1 MAKMTKAQ
9 ARRRLL
15 EAKAKVDKVM
25 LAGHITTKSA
35 VPVSEKLNAMAM
47 RIK

>member
-25 LAGHITTKSA
+25 LAGHISTKAA
-35 VPVSEKLNAMAM
+35 VPVSEKLNGMAM